1 MKISTY
7 FDPKQ
12 KKWTDSTT
20 ARLPKHDL
28 YFGTPVN
35 HPTAGIPLGDG
46 DTGALLWFEKDAIHI
61 HINKNDLWQDQPP
74 GCTWDDRCYCSGWE
88 ENLTCVKH
96 GGEIVVRFS
105 EPLFEYLYQQK
116 HDCRLSLSDA
126 TAYLQNETPFGSV
139 NLRAFAD
146 AGTNVTVLRCQLT
159 SEDGTA
165 PELNLSRWGSRTLW
179 RWYCQQKFVPEVGLD
194 GTQSFAEHDRLY
206 ITQDLGTTKFCI
218 GLCVTTDTFID
229 RSVRKNRHT
238 ASICLPCEKSHDFS
252 LFFTVRIAD
261 TTQEAK
267 ELCDEALDA
276 ALEIG
281 EEELHLDH
289 KKAWADFWNTSKIE
303 IEDDYLE
310 NIYYL
315 YYYIMNSES
324 RGAYPPHFTSGL
336 WGFYHDYV
344 PWVYYFH
351 YNLQHMY
358 APLDAAGHGALAQNY
373 YDLRRN
379 SLSMAYLYA
388 ELVKKRKGAFF
399 HDVTDRYGRGA
410 DYDSNNC
417 TPASQ
422 MAMQMWQHWRYTG
435 DEAFLKDYALP
446 MMQGASE
453 FYLDI
458 LQKESDGL
466 YHLHGTTA
474 YEGNEPTDDTLTDLV
489 MIRTLFTAF
498 LPYAQGEIKAQL
510 ADVLEHLPEP
520 MFADLLLEEDWDGES
535 FLFGLGKGKPPVGE
549 KKVFSI
555 GYRNGVPVR
564 KMYGN
569 PECKVRGYGF
579 PDIEL
584 SFLYPAGLLGLKNK
598 GDACFDALINQLM
611 LHQKSEETGHW
622 NMLPIYL
629 ARMGMATE
637 FIENARGMLAGNQGF
652 INGFN
657 AEIAEPGSIA
667 EAPPTWYKITNTETR
682 EITRLRTDAFI
693 HFDFETG
700 PILAQAI
707 NDSLL
712 QSHEGIIRI
721 CPAVE
726 DTAACFFRLFAQGG
740 FAVTAQ
746 KNADGFVVTIENNRG
761 EECFIAPVKGHEDK
775 PVFAYL
781 ATENTDFVSVELEKQ
796 TKYNEVVYICNLFKK
811 NSTLLLSTVCMDDL
825 LTTQAITDQPNED
838 MKTLATVALGSP
850 HLMRK
855 EKKENDHA

>member
-1 MKISTY
+1 
-7 FDPKQ
+7 
-12 KKWTDSTT
+12 
-20 ARLPKHDL
+20 
-28 YFGTPVN
+28 
-35 HPTAGIPLGDG
+35 
-46 DTGALLWFEKDAIHI
+46 
-61 HINKNDLWQDQPP
+61 
-74 GCTWDDRCYCSGWE
+74 
-88 ENLTCVKH
+88 
-96 GGEIVVRFS
+96 
-105 EPLFEYLYQQK
+105 
-116 HDCRLSLSDA
+116 
-126 TAYLQNETPFGSV
+126 
-139 NLRAFAD
+139 
-146 AGTNVTVLRCQLT
+146 
-159 SEDGTA
+159 
-165 PELNLSRWGSRTLW
+165 
-179 RWYCQQKFVPEVGLD
+179 
-194 GTQSFAEHDRLY
+194 
-206 ITQDLGTTKFCI
+206 
-218 GLCVTTDTFID
+218 
-229 RSVRKNRHT
+229 
-238 ASICLPCEKSHDFS
+238 
-252 LFFTVRIAD
+252 
-261 TTQEAK
+261 
-267 ELCDEALDA
+267 
-276 ALEIG
+276 
-281 EEELHLDH
+281 
-289 KKAWADFWNTSKIE
+289 
-303 IEDDYLE
+303 
-310 NIYYL
+310 
-315 YYYIMNSES
+315 
-324 RGAYPPHFTSGL
+324 
-336 WGFYHDYV
+336 
-344 PWVYYFH
+344 
-351 YNLQHMY
+351 
-358 APLDAAGHGALAQNY
+358 
-373 YDLRRN
+373 
-379 SLSMAYLYA
+379 
-388 ELVKKRKGAFF
+388 
-399 HDVTDRYGRGA
+399 
-410 DYDSNNC
+410 
-417 TPASQ
+417 

-569 PECKVRGYGF
+569 PECKLRGYGF